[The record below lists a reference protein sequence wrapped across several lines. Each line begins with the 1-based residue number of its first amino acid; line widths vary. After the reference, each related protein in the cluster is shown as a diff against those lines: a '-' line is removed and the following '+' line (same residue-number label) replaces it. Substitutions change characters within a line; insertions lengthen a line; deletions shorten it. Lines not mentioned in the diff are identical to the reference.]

1 VRRWIIALDAGDE
14 TAFHWAKLLW
24 LQGYKLSAN
33 VVGTGSVPDGRK
45 EGAYGQRQSVSLCER
60 RKRGHRSCQGSKR
73 GKTGSAATEAVTAWR
88 SGESS
93 LRRGKPFTWRSTAV
107 IAKRY
112 DGESRGLRRMSDI
125 IKTQRSF
132 ATKAM
137 HHPAHRFDHLYR
149 IICQQEWIQTALQK
163 LL

>member
-1 VRRWIIALDAGDE
+1 MRVMKRPFTGPNCSGYRGTSYQPTSGALGLCLTGVKKAPTVNGNPYRYVNV
-14 TAFHWAKLLW
+14 
-24 LQGYKLSAN
+24 GSA
-33 VVGTGSVPDGRK
+33 VIGLAR
-45 EGAYGQRQSVSLCER
+45 ER
-60 RKRGHRSCQGSKR
+60 SKH

-137 HHPAHRFDHLYR
+137 HHPAHRFDHL
-149 IICQQEWIQTALQK
+149 
-163 LL
+163 